1 MSGPITAIVK
11 AISDDLAQCRAALSK
26 APLAGGAIEV
36 GAWTVAEFHAPP
48 RVVFEPAKWDIS
60 YDQRASQGLAY
71 PGADL
76 MQATEARQFAAR
88 MLTYKFHVW
97 GVANAGPGATQDPI
111 ADLEACDDLLN
122 DLQRSVF
129 RVAEG
134 IALFAGGEYMT
145 SDNPKATTIVPYGC
159 YTFGFVA
166 IPIPIQDL
174 LLQPASD
181 TTTPVGFEISAE
193 TETPTEPATLID
205 YP

>member
-1 MSGPITAIVK
+1 MSLSTRSARNSGFARVLDTIV
-11 AISDDLAQCRAALSK
+11 ISID
-26 APLAGGAIEV
+26 P
-36 GAWTVAEFHAPP
+36 
-48 RVVFEPAKWDIS
+48 
-60 YDQRASQGLAY
+60 
-71 PGADL
+71 
-76 MQATEARQFAAR
+76 
-88 MLTYKFHVW
+88 
-97 GVANAGPGATQDPI
+97 DPI